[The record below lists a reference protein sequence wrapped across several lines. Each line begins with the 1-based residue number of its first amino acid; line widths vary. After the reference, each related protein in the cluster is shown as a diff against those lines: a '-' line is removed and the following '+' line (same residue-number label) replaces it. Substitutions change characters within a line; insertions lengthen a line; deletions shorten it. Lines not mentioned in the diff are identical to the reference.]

1 MKKRRK
7 LLAFKMIES
16 KFKRKMIPKKR
27 VMNIIR
33 SLQKVK
39 LVKKIINSR
48 DKVIFKMNNI

>member
-1 MKKRRK
+1 
-7 LLAFKMIES
+7 
-16 KFKRKMIPKKR
+16 

>member
-48 DKVIFKMNNI
+48 DKVIYEMNNI